1 MYKTTKQILSIITVG
16 AAVAAL
22 LPQSASATPI
32 SGSIS
37 FNGNVTP
44 YDDSIGTGTVAS
56 DYSMAH
62 SLVFG
67 LTTVSAGANGSF
79 SGVTEGSSVS
89 MYSPL
94 VVNPPGLPVP
104 VTAPLWSTAIG
115 GFTFTLVTLTEDV
128 LVSPFNTM
136 TLRGTGTLSD
146 GNPADTTTGTW
157 VATFT
162 EANSNTGATFSWNS
176 SSQSDITAVTDHG
189 ASVMLLGF
197 GLISLG
203 AYGSFRKQNA

>member
-1 MYKTTKQILSIITVG
+1 MFKTTTQVLSLLTIG
-16 AAVAAL
+16 AVAAIM
-22 LPQSASATPI
+22 PQSATATPI
-32 SGSIS
+32 TGSIS

-44 YDDSIGTGTVAS
+44 YVNASGTGTEAT
-56 DYSMAH
+56 DYSLAH

-67 LTTVSAGANGSF
+67 QTSVSAGANGSF
-79 SGVTEGSSVS
+79 SGVTQGSAVS

-94 VVNPPGLPVP
+94 LVNPPGLPVP
-104 VTAPLWSTAIG
+104 ATTPLWATAIG

-146 GNPADTTTGTW
+146 GKAADTTTGTW

-162 EANSNTGATFSWNS
+162 TANSANGATFSWNS
-176 SSQSDITAVTDHG
+176 SSMADVAAVTDH
-189 ASVMLLGF
+189 ATSIMLLGF
-197 GLISLG
+197 GLVSLG
-203 AYGSFRKQNA
+203 AFGSFRKQQA